1 MITTIFYQQN
11 FKKFLP
17 AQPIIFKKI
26 LRKTPPMYAE
36 ETTTN
41 NHIKDIIAREILDSR
56 GNPTIEADVILADGT
71 IGRAAAPSGASTGSR
86 EAIELRDG
94 DESRYFGKGVK
105 KAVANV
111 NSDIRSALIDTDV
124 SKQQDIDNKLIGLD
138 GTHNKSKL
146 GANATLAV
154 SLAVARA
161 AAQSQKL
168 PLHQYIANLRNQ
180 TSLSMPVPMMNILNG
195 GAHADNTVDI
205 QEFMIEPVNFTS
217 FSEALRAG
225 TEIFHSLKSVLKS
238 QGLNTAVGDEGGFA
252 PNLRSNEEA
261 ITIILQAIEQAGY
274 TAGKDIYLAL
284 DCAATEFYHKDSRQY
299 VLAGEGNKAFSS
311 EQFADYLANLA
322 GQYPIISIEDG
333 LDESDWDGWAYLTQ
347 KLGKTIQLVGD
358 DLFVTNPKI
367 LQEGIDKHIGNAILI
382 KFNQIGTLS
391 ETLDAIYMAKKNGY
405 ATVISHRSGETED
418 STIADLAVGTAA
430 GQIKT
435 GSLCRSDRVAKYN
448 QLLRIEQMVTASY
461 HGADEF
467 IGLRNPKAWPLF
479 KPWIS

>member
-1 MITTIFYQQN
+1 
-11 FKKFLP
+11 
-17 AQPIIFKKI
+17 
-26 LRKTPPMYAE
+26 MYAE
-36 ETTTN
+36 EITN
-41 NHIKDIIAREILDSR
+41 QIQIKDIIAREILDSR

-86 EAIELRDG
+86 EALELRDG
-94 DESRYFGKGVK
+94 DKARYLGKGVK

-111 NSDIRSALIDTDV
+111 NSEIRSSLIDMDVTD
-124 SKQQDIDNKLIGLD
+124 QQKIDNKLIELD
-138 GTHNKSKL
+138 GTENKAKL

-154 SLAVARA
+154 SLAVAHA
-161 AAQSQKL
+161 GAKAKKV
-168 PLHQYIANLRNQ
+168 PLYQYIANLRNQ

-217 FSEALRAG
+217 FGEALRAG
-225 TEIFHSLKSVLKS
+225 TEVFHSLKSVLKA

-261 ITIILQAIEQAGY
+261 ITVILKAIEQAGY
-274 TAGKDIYLAL
+274 KAGKDIYLAL
-284 DCAATEFYHKDSRQY
+284 DCASSEFYKNGQY
-299 VLAGEGNKAFSS
+299 ILAGESNKAFSS
-311 EQFADYLANLA
+311 EGFADYLANLVS
-322 GQYPIISIEDG
+322 QYPIISIEDG

-347 KLGKTIQLVGD
+347 KLGDKVQLVGD

-367 LQEGIDKHIGNAILI
+367 LQEGIDKKIGNAILI

-391 ETLDAIYMAKKNGY
+391 ETLDAIYLAKQHGY

-418 STIADLAVGTAA
+418 STIADLAVGTSA

-461 HGADEF
+461 RGAEEF
-467 IGLRNPKAWPLF
+467 IGLRNPKA
-479 KPWIS
+479 

>member
-1 MITTIFYQQN
+1 
-11 FKKFLP
+11 
-17 AQPIIFKKI
+17 
-26 LRKTPPMYAE
+26 MYAE

-41 NHIKDIIAREILDSR
+41 NQIIDIVAREILDSR

-86 EAIELRDG
+86 EALELRDG
-94 DESRYFGKGVK
+94 DKSRYLGKGVK

-111 NSDIRSALIDTDV
+111 NSEIRSALMDMDV
-124 SKQQDIDNKLIGLD
+124 TAQQAIDNKLIELD
-138 GTHNKSKL
+138 GTENKEKL

-154 SLAVARA
+154 SLAAARA
-161 AAQSQKL
+161 AVQSNKL
-168 PLHQYIANLRNQ
+168 PLHQYIANLRGQ

-205 QEFMIEPVNFTS
+205 QEFMIEPINFSS
-217 FSEALRAG
+217 FGEALRAG
-225 TEIFHSLKSVLKS
+225 AEVFHSLKSVLKK

-261 ITIILQAIEQAGY
+261 ITVILQAIEQAGY
-274 TAGKDIYLAL
+274 KAGKDIYLAL
-284 DCAATEFYHKDSRQY
+284 DCASSEFYKDGQY
-299 VLAGEGNKAFSS
+299 ILAGEGNKAFTS
-311 EQFADYLANLA
+311 EGFADYLANLA
-322 GQYPIISIEDG
+322 NQYPIISIEDG
-333 LDESDWDGWAYLTQ
+333 LDESDWDGWAYLTK
-347 KLGKTIQLVGD
+347 KLGDKVQLVGD

-367 LQEGIDKHIGNAILI
+367 LQEGIDRHIGNAILI

-391 ETLDAIYMAKKNGY
+391 ETLDAIYLAKQNGY

-467 IGLRNPKAWPLF
+467 IGLRNPKA
-479 KPWIS
+479 